1 MRRFLTLALAATVAV
16 LVAAGIRR
24 LLEPDQREAIRP
36 ARNAGSSERPAK
48 QGSLRQGPTR
58 DELYSEAQRLEIEGR
73 SKMNKKQLAEAV
85 EAAKTGEP
93 V

>member
-1 MRRFLTLALAATVAV
+1 VRRIFELVLAVTVAV
-16 LVAAGIRR
+16 LVATGIKR
-24 LLEPDQREAIRP
+24 LLEPDQRQAIRP
-36 ARNAGSSERPAK
+36 ARNAAASERPAK
-48 QGSLRQGPTR
+48 QGSSRQGPTR

-73 SKMNKKQLAEAV
+73 SKMNKKELAEAV

>member
-1 MRRFLTLALAATVAV
+1 MRRILTLALAATVAA

-24 LLEPDQREAIRP
+24 LLEPDQRQAMRP
-36 ARNAGSSERPAK
+36 AQNAGSSERPAK
-48 QGSLRQGPTR
+48 QGSSRQGPTR

>member
-1 MRRFLTLALAATVAV
+1 VRRLLELVLAATVAA
-16 LVAAGIRR
+16 LVAMGIKR
-24 LLEPDQREAIRP
+24 LLEPGPEVEAIPAASGRNGRP
-36 ARNAGSSERPAK
+36 ASTPAK
-48 QGSLRQGPTR
+48 SGSPTR

-73 SKMNKKQLAEAV
+73 SKMNKKELAEAV